1 MAITAFPAL
10 APRLRLVTYP
20 DNLKPNIKK
29 YDKCSDPYIWLLTYY
44 VAVKAA
50 GGNFDHMAAYFPLV
64 MGDAPSLCIN
74 NIPAGS
80 ITSWA
85 DLQSTWK
92 CLQPRE
98 GDHEDQRAASRL
110 HHRFFENCNTCV
122 GVWDNQVFDSYK
134 KGIKDRKIF
143 EKIHESGATIVATLM
158 EVVNKLIYANEAL
171 VNQFDSDAKRDART
185 SSVATNPR
193 SKLRK
198 RTSEVLAMEGR
209 RPSTSM
215 SMSSMQ
221 C

>member
-1 MAITAFPAL
+1 
-10 APRLRLVTYP
+10 
-20 DNLKPNIKK
+20 
-29 YDKCSDPYIWLLTYY
+29 
-44 VAVKAA
+44 
-50 GGNFDHMAAYFPLV
+50 
-64 MGDAPSLCIN
+64 
-74 NIPAGS
+74 
-80 ITSWA
+80 
-85 DLQSTWK
+85 
-92 CLQPRE
+92 
-98 GDHEDQRAASRL
+98 
-110 HHRFFENCNTCV
+110 
-122 GVWDNQVFDSYK
+122 
-134 KGIKDRKIF
+134 
-143 EKIHESGATIVATLM
+143 M